1 MKFVYVLDP
10 EIAKDFENKGL
21 LVVKTVKIGER
32 EAVIFENKRDVQ
44 LETYEKFSDVFW
56 SNKLMF

>member
-1 MKFVYVLDP
+1 VKFVYVLDP
-10 EIAKDFENKGL
+10 DIAKDFENKGL